1 MQPVPTAW
9 LIFLLPLLV
18 VHGAWLW
25 SSLAGAIDWC
35 LPYRD
40 GCTSISRAAR
50 SSDALFL
57 FRAVMTFNAAL
68 LVNYWLQASYFLAQ
82 YDASKTATRWLTGIG
97 ITGAIFLVLY
107 ATFLGT
113 QGEVYQLMR
122 RYGITIY
129 FSFTVLAQMLFL
141 QQLLVQIPIRFRWVK
156 YKSWLCI
163 WLLLLGLTSVFCN
176 ALLTGDAKD
185 RWENIIE
192 WHFALAMNCY
202 FLLTARLWKHLGFSW
217 QAIQKSAHTK

>member
-1 MQPVPTAW
+1 MQPVHTAW
-9 LIFLLPLLV
+9 LVFLLPLLV

-25 SSLAGAIDWC
+25 SSMAGAIDWC
-35 LPYRD
+35 LPYWS

-68 LVNYWLQASYFLAQ
+68 LVNYWLHAGHFLTCYQ
-82 YDASKTATRWLTGIG
+82 TPKTTARWLTIIG

-107 ATFLGT
+107 ANFLGSD
-113 QGEVYQLMR
+113 GSFYQLMR
-122 RYGITIY
+122 RYGVTIY

-141 QQLLVQIPIRFRWVK
+141 QQLLRRMPINSRWIK
-156 YKSWLCI
+156 YKTRLSV

-176 ALLTGDAKD
+176 ALLTGEKKD
-185 RWENIIE
+185 SWENIIE
-192 WHFALAMNCY
+192 WHFALGMNFY
-202 FLLTARLWKHLGFSW
+202 FLFSASLWQQLGFSW
-217 QAIQKSAHTK
+217 QSRHKEL